1 MTKDELMQLA
11 SKSGLTYLDGSTRA
25 DFNVDISEQLTEFAN
40 AILERAA
47 AVCSGAA
54 KNFGMHAVCGMPEN
68 RDQWLSAEESAKAC
82 SESIRSLKIK
92 EGE

>member
-47 AVCSGAA
+47 TDCEAVTHMSAA
-54 KNFGMHAVCGMPEN
+54 AHGDL
-68 RDQWLSAEESAKAC
+68 RDACAK
-82 SESIRSLKIK
+82 SVRSLKIK
-92 EGE
+92 EGEWP

>member
-1 MTKDELMQLA
+1 MNKDELMQMA
-11 SKSGLTYLDGSTRA
+11 SNSGLTYLDGSTRA

-47 AVCSGAA
+47 TALD
-54 KNFGMHAVCGMPEN
+54 KK
-68 RDQWLSAEESAKAC
+68 DQPGKTPWVFQYPSDEVRA
-82 SESIRSLKIK
+82 LKIK